1 MVNVFIPEQNYD
13 KNLAEQYFD
22 VTELGTLDIL
32 GATFQET
39 MYYNPA
45 NALGRLSEQFIGEGR
60 TGRTLTKDEW
70 AESEYFRPGIEVG
83 EDGIKEGLAN
93 LFAQRHDKRLGFRLD
108 LNRSKGGFGLAAA
121 QFGVGIGASFLDP
134 LNVASAFIPSVAL
147 ARGAVAANRIKT
159 AGANIAGRT
168 SGKRFLTGAMDGAIG
183 AAVLEPLVIGAAYA
197 EQDKDYTIMDS
208 FLNLTFGSVLGG
220 GLHVGVGKIYDR
232 LNKIPAPTREQALRT
247 SVVQAEKDENI
258 QVDKLIDD
266 AETTT
271 INEEINETDTIVVY
285 NSSGEPRV
293 VEKVEVDQDG
303 TITIKDTDGKE
314 KVVDESDVVSKS
326 PYDED
331 FVIDLSEVGLDDMS
345 ATVDDL
351 TRVGQP
357 GGMNKKQAIKSLED
371 AKFIVEN
378 QLAEAEAGVKVKGGL
393 FKKEK
398 IVVDE
403 TRVEKKKA
411 SLKALDIAL
420 DRLKGKKVVRP
431 KDPITNRVTQEG
443 ESETNTLETLVE
455 TQEGVA
461 LTQQQL
467 EDQANSRSI
476 QSRLGAD
483 SDKAEDVLEI
493 EKSTEEID
501 EMQLEEIE
509 AENELLLS
517 EIEDETIIA
526 DLPEESIAYLNDI
539 KAGIRNLEAD
549 EEKAKL
555 YDEATIA
562 GARCVLRNN

>member
-1 MVNVFIPEQNYD
+1 MVNVFIPEQTYD

-70 AESEYFRPGIEVG
+70 AQSEYFRPGIEVG

-93 LFAQRHDKRLGFRLD
+93 LFAQRHDKRLNFRLD

-147 ARGAVAANRIKT
+147 ARGAVTANRIKT
-159 AGANIAGRT
+159 AGATIAGRT

-208 FLNLTFGSVLGG
+208 FLNLTFGSILGG

-232 LNKIPAPTREQALRT
+232 LNKIPAPTREEALRT
-247 SVVQAEKDENI
+247 SVVQAENDEDI

-271 INEEINETDTIVVY
+271 ISEEINETDTIVVY
-285 NSSGEPRV
+285 NASGEPRV

-303 TITIKDTDGKE
+303 TITIRDTDGKE
-314 KVVDESDVVSKS
+314 KVVDQSNVISKS
-326 PYDED
+326 PYED
-331 FVIDLSEVGLDDMS
+331 DFKIDMTATGEDDFTFDISE
-345 ATVDDL
+345 L
-351 TRVGQP
+351 TKGKT
-357 GGMNKKQAIKSLED
+357 KKDAVKSLEE
-371 AKFIVEN
+371 AKFIIED
-378 QLAEAEAGVKVKGGL
+378 QLQEAEAGVKIKGGL
-393 FKKEK
+393 FKKDK
-398 IVVDE
+398 IVIDE
-403 TRVEKKKA
+403 ARVERKKA
-411 SLKALDIAL
+411 SLKALEIQL
-420 DRLKGKKVVRP
+420 DKLKGKKVVRP

-443 ESETNTLETLVE
+443 ETETNTVETLVE

-476 QSRLGAD
+476 QSRLGTD

-517 EIEDETIIA
+517 EIEDETVIA

>member
-1 MVNVFIPEQNYD
+1 MVNVFIPEQTYD
-13 KNLAEQYFD
+13 KNLGEQYFD

-70 AESEYFRPGIEVG
+70 AQSEYFRPGIEVG

-147 ARGAVAANRIKT
+147 ARGAVTANRIKT

-208 FLNLTFGSVLGG
+208 FLNLTFGSILGG

-247 SVVQAEKDENI
+247 SVVQAENDENI

-271 INEEINETDTIVVY
+271 INEQINETDTIVVY
-285 NSSGEPRV
+285 NANGEPRV

-303 TITIKDTDGKE
+303 TITIRDSDGKE
-314 KVVDESDVVSKS
+314 KVVDESDVISKS

-331 FVIDLSEVGLDDMS
+331 FVVNIDKGDEGISLASVRQELESKQDRKDFLN
-345 ATVDDL
+345 DL
-351 TRVGQP
+351 QKEIDEKIKFEENRSNVLGPKFANEAEIERLKT
-357 GGMNKKQAIKSLED
+357 NKKAIQIE
-371 AKFIVEN
+371 
-378 QLAEAEAGVKVKGGL
+378 
-393 FKKEK
+393 
-398 IVVDE
+398 
-403 TRVEKKKA
+403 
-411 SLKALDIAL
+411 L
-420 DRLKGKKVVRP
+420 DRVDGKAIDRP

-443 ESETNTLETLVE
+443 ETETNTVETLVE

-476 QSRLGAD
+476 QSRLGTD

-517 EIEDETIIA
+517 EIEDETVIA

>member
-1 MVNVFIPEQNYD
+1 MVNVFIPDQTYD

-32 GATFQET
+32 GATFEET

-60 TGRTLTKDEW
+60 TGKTLTKDEW

-93 LFAQRHDKRLGFRLD
+93 LFAQRHDKRLNFRLD

-121 QFGVGIGASFLDP
+121 QFGVGVGASFLDP

-147 ARGAVAANRIKT
+147 ARGAITANRIKT
-159 AGANIAGRT
+159 AGATIAGRT

-197 EQDKDYTIMDS
+197 EQDKDYTLMDS

-220 GLHVGVGKIYDR
+220 GIHVGVGKIYDR
-232 LNKIPAPTREQALRT
+232 LNKIPAPAREQAYTT
-247 SVVQAEKDENI
+247 SVNQAGNGEKI
-258 QVDKLIDD
+258 QVDKLLDD

-271 INEEINETDTIVVY
+271 INEEINQTDTIVVY
-285 NSSGEPRV
+285 NANGEPRI

-303 TITIKDTDGKE
+303 TITIKDTDGTE

-326 PYDED
+326 AYDED
-331 FVIDLSEVGLDDMS
+331 FVVNIDKGDEGISLASVRQELETVQERKDFLKGLEEAIDENIKFQENRSNVLGPKFADN
-345 ATVDDL
+345 AEIERLKT
-351 TRVGQP
+351 
-357 GGMNKKQAIKSLED
+357 NKKAIQIE
-371 AKFIVEN
+371 
-378 QLAEAEAGVKVKGGL
+378 
-393 FKKEK
+393 
-398 IVVDE
+398 
-403 TRVEKKKA
+403 
-411 SLKALDIAL
+411 L
-420 DRLKGKKVVRP
+420 DRVDGKAIDRP

-443 ESETNTLETLVE
+443 ETETNTVETLVE

-476 QSRLGAD
+476 QSRLGED

-493 EKSTEEID
+493 EKSTEEIED
-501 EMQLEEIE
+501 IKLEEIE
-509 AENELLLS
+509 EENRLLLS
-517 EIEDETIIA
+517 EIEDETVIA
-526 DLPEESIAYLNDI
+526 NMPEESIETLNEI

>member
-1 MVNVFIPEQNYD
+1 MVNVFIPEQTYD
-13 KNLAEQYFD
+13 KNLGEQYFD

-70 AESEYFRPGIEVG
+70 AQSEYFRPGIEVG

-147 ARGAVAANRIKT
+147 ARGAVTANRIKT

-208 FLNLTFGSVLGG
+208 FLNLTFGSILGG

-232 LNKIPAPTREQALRT
+232 LNKIPAPTREEALRT
-247 SVVQAEKDENI
+247 SVVQAENDENI

-271 INEEINETDTIVVY
+271 ISEEINETDTIVVY
-285 NSSGEPRV
+285 NASGEPRV

-303 TITIKDTDGKE
+303 TITIRDTDGKE
-314 KVVDESDVVSKS
+314 KVVDESNVISKS
-326 PYDED
+326 PYED
-331 FVIDLSEVGLDDMS
+331 DFKIDMTATGEDDFTFDISE
-345 ATVDDL
+345 L
-351 TRVGQP
+351 TKGKT
-357 GGMNKKQAIKSLED
+357 KKDAVKSLEE
-371 AKFIVEN
+371 AKFIIED
-378 QLAEAEAGVKVKGGL
+378 QLQEAEAGVKIKGGL
-393 FKKEK
+393 FKKDK
-398 IVVDE
+398 IVIDE
-403 TRVEKKKA
+403 ARVERKKA
-411 SLKALDIAL
+411 SLKALEIQL
-420 DRLKGKKVVRP
+420 DKLKGKKVVRP

-443 ESETNTLETLVE
+443 ETETNTVETLVE

-476 QSRLGAD
+476 QSRLGTD

-509 AENELLLS
+509 AENELLVS
-517 EIEDETIIA
+517 EIEDETVIA

>member
-1 MVNVFIPEQNYD
+1 MVNVFIPEQTYD
-13 KNLAEQYFD
+13 RNLAEQYFD

-159 AGANIAGRT
+159 AGATIAGRT

-208 FLNLTFGSVLGG
+208 FLNLTFGSILGG

-232 LNKIPAPTREQALRT
+232 LNKIPAPTREEALRT
-247 SVVQAEKDENI
+247 SVVQAENDEPI

-271 INEEINETDTIVVY
+271 INEQINETDTIVVY
-285 NSSGEPRV
+285 NANGEPRV

-303 TITIKDTDGKE
+303 TITIRDTDGKE
-314 KVVDESDVVSKS
+314 KVVDESDVISKS

-331 FVIDLSEVGLDDMS
+331 FVVNIDKGDEGISLASVRQELESKQDRKDFLN
-345 ATVDDL
+345 DL
-351 TRVGQP
+351 QKEIDEKIKFEENRSNVLGPKFANEAEIERLKT
-357 GGMNKKQAIKSLED
+357 NKKAIQIE
-371 AKFIVEN
+371 
-378 QLAEAEAGVKVKGGL
+378 
-393 FKKEK
+393 
-398 IVVDE
+398 
-403 TRVEKKKA
+403 
-411 SLKALDIAL
+411 L
-420 DRLKGKKVVRP
+420 DRVDGKTIDRP

-443 ESETNTLETLVE
+443 ETETNTVETLVE

>member
-1 MVNVFIPEQNYD
+1 MVNVFIPEQTYD

-32 GATFQET
+32 GATFEET
-39 MYYNPA
+39 MYYNPT

-70 AESEYFRPGIEVG
+70 AQSEYFRPGIEVG

-134 LNVASAFIPSVAL
+134 LNVGSAFIPSVAL
-147 ARGAVAANRIKT
+147 ARGAITANRIKT
-159 AGANIAGRT
+159 AGATIAGRT

-197 EQDKDYTIMDS
+197 EQDKDYTLMDS

-220 GLHVGVGKIYDR
+220 GIHVGVGKIYDR
-232 LNKIPAPTREQALRT
+232 LNKIPAPAREQAYTT
-247 SVVQAEKDENI
+247 SVNQAGNGEKI
-258 QVDKLIDD
+258 QVDKLLDD

-271 INEEINETDTIVVY
+271 INEEINQTDTIVVY
-285 NSSGEPRV
+285 NANGEPRI

-303 TITIKDTDGKE
+303 TITIKDTDGTE

-331 FVIDLSEVGLDDMS
+331 FVVNIDKGDEGISLASVRQELETVEERKDFLNGLEEAIDKNIKFQENRSNVLGPKFADN
-345 ATVDDL
+345 AEIERLKT
-351 TRVGQP
+351 
-357 GGMNKKQAIKSLED
+357 NKKAIQIE
-371 AKFIVEN
+371 
-378 QLAEAEAGVKVKGGL
+378 
-393 FKKEK
+393 
-398 IVVDE
+398 
-403 TRVEKKKA
+403 
-411 SLKALDIAL
+411 L
-420 DRLKGKKVVRP
+420 DRVDGKTIDRP

-443 ESETNTLETLVE
+443 ETETNTVETLVE

-476 QSRLGAD
+476 QSRLGED

-501 EMQLEEIE
+501 DIKLEEIE
-509 AENELLLS
+509 EENRLLLN
-517 EIEDETIIA
+517 EIEDETVIA
-526 DLPEESIAYLNDI
+526 DLPQESIDYLNEI

>member
-1 MVNVFIPEQNYD
+1 MVNVFIPEQTYD
-13 KNLAEQYFD
+13 KNLGEQYFD

-70 AESEYFRPGIEVG
+70 AQSEYFRPGIEVG

-147 ARGAVAANRIKT
+147 ARGAVTANRIKT

-208 FLNLTFGSVLGG
+208 FLNLTFGSILGG

-247 SVVQAEKDENI
+247 SVVQAENDENI

-271 INEEINETDTIVVY
+271 INEQINETDTIVVY
-285 NSSGEPRV
+285 NANGEPRV

-303 TITIKDTDGKE
+303 TITIRDSDGKE
-314 KVVDESDVVSKS
+314 KVVDESDVISKS

-331 FVIDLSEVGLDDMS
+331 FVVNIDKGDEGISLASVRQELESKQDRKDFLN
-345 ATVDDL
+345 DL
-351 TRVGQP
+351 QKEIDEKIKFEENRSNVLGPKFANEAEIERLKT
-357 GGMNKKQAIKSLED
+357 NKKAIQIE
-371 AKFIVEN
+371 
-378 QLAEAEAGVKVKGGL
+378 
-393 FKKEK
+393 
-398 IVVDE
+398 
-403 TRVEKKKA
+403 
-411 SLKALDIAL
+411 L
-420 DRLKGKKVVRP
+420 DRVDGKAIDRP

-443 ESETNTLETLVE
+443 ETETNTVETLVE

-476 QSRLGAD
+476 QSRLGTD

>member
-1 MVNVFIPEQNYD
+1 MVNVFIPEQTYD

-70 AESEYFRPGIEVG
+70 AQSEYFRPGIEVG

-159 AGANIAGRT
+159 AGATIAGRT

-208 FLNLTFGSVLGG
+208 FLNLTFGSILGG

-232 LNKIPAPTREQALRT
+232 LNKIPAPTREEALRT
-247 SVVQAEKDENI
+247 SVVQAENDEPI

-271 INEEINETDTIVVY
+271 INEQINETDTIVVY
-285 NSSGEPRV
+285 NANGEPRV

-303 TITIKDTDGKE
+303 TITIRDTDGKE
-314 KVVDESDVVSKS
+314 KVVDESDVISKS

-331 FVIDLSEVGLDDMS
+331 FVVNIDKGDEGISLASVRQELESKQDRKDFLN
-345 ATVDDL
+345 DL
-351 TRVGQP
+351 QKEIDEKIKFEENRSNVLGPKFANEAEIERLKT
-357 GGMNKKQAIKSLED
+357 NKKAIQIE
-371 AKFIVEN
+371 
-378 QLAEAEAGVKVKGGL
+378 
-393 FKKEK
+393 
-398 IVVDE
+398 
-403 TRVEKKKA
+403 
-411 SLKALDIAL
+411 L
-420 DRLKGKKVVRP
+420 DRVDGKAIDRP

-443 ESETNTLETLVE
+443 ETETNTVETLVE

-476 QSRLGAD
+476 QSRLGTD

-509 AENELLLS
+509 AENQLLLS
-517 EIEDETIIA
+517 EIEDETVIA

>member
-1 MVNVFIPEQNYD
+1 MVNVFIPEQTYD

-32 GATFQET
+32 GATFEET

-93 LFAQRHDKRLGFRLD
+93 LFAQRHDKRLNFRLD

-134 LNVASAFIPSVAL
+134 LNVGSAFIPSVAL
-147 ARGAVAANRIKT
+147 ARGAITANRIKT
-159 AGANIAGRT
+159 AGATIAGRT

-197 EQDKDYTIMDS
+197 EQDKDYTLMDS

-220 GLHVGVGKIYDR
+220 GIHVGVGKIYDR
-232 LNKIPAPTREQALRT
+232 LNKIPAPAREQAYTT
-247 SVVQAEKDENI
+247 SVNQAANGEKI
-258 QVDKLIDD
+258 KVDKLLDD

-271 INEEINETDTIVVY
+271 INEQINEIDTIVVY
-285 NSSGEPRV
+285 NANGEPRV

-303 TITIKDTDGKE
+303 TITIRDTDGEE

-331 FVIDLSEVGLDDMS
+331 FVVNIDRGDEGISLASVRQELDSKKDRK
-345 ATVDDL
+345 DFLNDL
-351 TRVGQP
+351 QKEIDEKIKFEENRSNVLGPKFDNSQEIERLKT
-357 GGMNKKQAIKSLED
+357 NKKAIQIE
-371 AKFIVEN
+371 
-378 QLAEAEAGVKVKGGL
+378 
-393 FKKEK
+393 
-398 IVVDE
+398 
-403 TRVEKKKA
+403 
-411 SLKALDIAL
+411 L
-420 DRLKGKKVVRP
+420 DRVDGKTIKRP

-443 ESETNTLETLVE
+443 ETETNTVESLVE

-476 QSRLGAD
+476 QSRLGEE

-501 EMQLEEIE
+501 DIKLEEIE
-509 AENELLLS
+509 EENRLLLS
-517 EIEDETIIA
+517 EIEDETVIA
-526 DLPEESIAYLNDI
+526 DLPQESIDTLNEI

-562 GARCVLRNN
+562 GARCVLRNS

>member
-1 MVNVFIPEQNYD
+1 MVNVFIPEQTYD
-13 KNLAEQYFD
+13 RNLAEQYFD

-70 AESEYFRPGIEVG
+70 AQSEYFRPGIEVG

-159 AGANIAGRT
+159 AGATIAGRT

-208 FLNLTFGSVLGG
+208 FLNLTFGSILGG

-232 LNKIPAPTREQALRT
+232 LNKIPAPTREEALRT
-247 SVVQAEKDENI
+247 SVVQAENDEPI

-271 INEEINETDTIVVY
+271 INEQINETDTIVVY
-285 NSSGEPRV
+285 NANGEPRV

-303 TITIKDTDGKE
+303 TITIRDTDGKE
-314 KVVDESDVVSKS
+314 KVVDESDVISKS

-331 FVIDLSEVGLDDMS
+331 FVVNIDKGDEGISLASVRQELESKQDRKDFLN
-345 ATVDDL
+345 DL
-351 TRVGQP
+351 QKEIDEKIKFEENRSNVLGPKFANEAEIERLKT
-357 GGMNKKQAIKSLED
+357 NKKAIQIE
-371 AKFIVEN
+371 
-378 QLAEAEAGVKVKGGL
+378 
-393 FKKEK
+393 
-398 IVVDE
+398 
-403 TRVEKKKA
+403 
-411 SLKALDIAL
+411 L
-420 DRLKGKKVVRP
+420 DRVDGKAIDRP

-443 ESETNTLETLVE
+443 ETETNTVETLVE

-476 QSRLGAD
+476 QSRLGTD

-509 AENELLLS
+509 AENQLLLS
-517 EIEDETIIA
+517 EIEDETVIA

>member
-1 MVNVFIPEQNYD
+1 MVNVFIPEQTYD
-13 KNLAEQYFD
+13 RNLAEQYFD

-147 ARGAVAANRIKT
+147 ARGAVAANRIKA
-159 AGANIAGRT
+159 AGATIAGRT

-208 FLNLTFGSVLGG
+208 FLNLTFGSILGG

-232 LNKIPAPTREQALRT
+232 LNKIPAPTREEALRT
-247 SVVQAEKDENI
+247 SVVQAENDEPI

-271 INEEINETDTIVVY
+271 INEQINETDTIVVY
-285 NSSGEPRV
+285 NANGEPRV

-303 TITIKDTDGKE
+303 TITIRDTDGKE
-314 KVVDESDVVSKS
+314 KVVDESDVISKS

-331 FVIDLSEVGLDDMS
+331 FVVNIDKGDEGISLASVRQELESKQDRKDFLN
-345 ATVDDL
+345 DL
-351 TRVGQP
+351 QKEIDEKIKFEENRSNVLGPKFANEAEIERLKT
-357 GGMNKKQAIKSLED
+357 NKKAIQIE
-371 AKFIVEN
+371 
-378 QLAEAEAGVKVKGGL
+378 
-393 FKKEK
+393 
-398 IVVDE
+398 
-403 TRVEKKKA
+403 
-411 SLKALDIAL
+411 L
-420 DRLKGKKVVRP
+420 DRVDGKTIDRP

-443 ESETNTLETLVE
+443 ETETNTVETLVE

-539 KAGIRNLEAD
+539 KSGIRNLEAD